1 MDRDHTELP
10 VLLTDLVEDKS
21 PIVVFLAGLYT
32 LQEVVV
38 IFSENQKV
46 Q

>member
-10 VLLTDLVEDKS
+10 VLLTNLVEDES
-21 PIVVFLAGLYT
+21 PIVVFLASLRT